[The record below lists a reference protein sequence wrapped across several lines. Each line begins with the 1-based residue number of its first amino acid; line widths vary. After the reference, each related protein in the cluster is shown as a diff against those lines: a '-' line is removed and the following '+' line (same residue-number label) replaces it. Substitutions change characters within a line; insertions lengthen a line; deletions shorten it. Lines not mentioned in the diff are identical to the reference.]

1 MGHPRIHREGRAGI
15 KDRDESCSVYMGL
28 KLAQRESVELGGEK
42 GRLPGNS
49 QVTACWTQQPEG
61 DPGGAPSQT
70 EGEPVFLV
78 GTDLGGPGPP

>member
-42 GRLPGNS
+42 GQKAVQMALS
-49 QVTACWTQQPEG
+49 
-61 DPGGAPSQT
+61 GG
-70 EGEPVFLV
+70 
-78 GTDLGGPGPP
+78 